1 MYQLLGH
8 DGDEF
13 CIIDHDTLTI
23 QTVSTEGLWDLIV
36 YEGAQIR
43 GLSRED
49 VAVCRNDIFA
59 FNPCLLSPA
68 FLFHQP
74 FICKVVD
81 HYGSAGS
88 FVLRST
94 FLIDFGI
101 GIVVRILCLRS
112 LYPDGSAF
120 KIDLAPF

>member
-1 MYQLLGH
+1 MGGLIFYSN
-8 DGDEF
+8 
-13 CIIDHDTLTI
+13 IIAKDFESAGNIAFLYHPS
-23 QTVSTEGLWDLIV
+23 TVCW
-36 YEGAQIR
+36 
-43 GLSRED
+43 
-49 VAVCRNDIFA
+49 NDIFT

-68 FLFHQP
+68 LLFHQP
-74 FICKVVD
+74 FISKVVD
-81 HYGSAGS
+81 HYGSTGS
-88 FVLRST
+88 FVLRSA